1 LAYNIGVSTT
11 TEGIQERFAE
21 SANSIGVPTTT
32 ERIVEC
38 LLESANGIG
47 VPTIATTAT
56 EGAPEGLHKSV
67 NKIKF
72 SRRDCTNG
80 NEWPTAKVHTVRE
93 SSNRERG
100 ITATVICINYPYD
113 PCGVYLLSSV
123 CVLLFVA

>member
-1 LAYNIGVSTT
+1 MAYNVGVSTT
-11 TEGIQERFAE
+11 TEGIQERFPK

-38 LLESANGIG
+38 FLESANGIG
-47 VPTIATTAT
+47 VPTTAT
-56 EGAPEGLHKSV
+56 EGSPEGLHKSV

-80 NEWPTAKVHTVRE
+80 NEWPTAGAHTVRE

-100 ITATVICINYPYD
+100 ITATVICIILMT
-113 PCGVYLLSSV
+113 GTRVAFTYLS
-123 CVLLFVA
+123 